1 MISPKAKKAL
11 RYYARRYRT
20 ELDECLQEYY
30 CRTLGGELA
39 DPTHTFSLRS
49 IARFCRIKEVDPFS
63 RRSKKADRFRK
74 IPKRVPLREDIRII
88 GPVEAESEQCELV
101 RFALEHLSQLYPRD
115 AQLLRAYYGIGEKER
130 TVEELADIYGWQI
143 DTVKVKLSRAKEK
156 LEDICYAIR
165 DPRFWRER

>member
-1 MISPKAKKAL
+1 MISPKAKKVL

-30 CRTLGGELA
+30 CRTLSGELA
-39 DPTHTFSLRS
+39 DQTFSLRS
-49 IARFCRIKEVDPFS
+49 IARFCRIKDVDPFS
-63 RRSKKADRFRK
+63 RRSEKADRFRK

-101 RFALEHLSQLYPRD
+101 RFALEHLTQLCPRD
-115 AQLLRAYYGIGEKER
+115 AQLLRAYYGIGEKAR

-165 DPRFWRER
+165 GPRFWRER